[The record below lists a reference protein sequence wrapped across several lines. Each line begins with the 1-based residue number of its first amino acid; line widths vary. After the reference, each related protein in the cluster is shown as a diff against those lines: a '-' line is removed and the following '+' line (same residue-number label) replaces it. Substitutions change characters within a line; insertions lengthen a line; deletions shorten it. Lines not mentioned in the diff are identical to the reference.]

1 MTMTKAFS
9 RILRRL
15 RREAGGNLII
25 EFALIAPLMLSM
37 LFGVIEFRRLAYT
50 QSAINFAAEETTRFA
65 IVRGGDVTN
74 TEILTFAESKLLGLN
89 EGLAVLCL
97 LTPVD
102 ATTQTSTV
110 SITIDYN
117 FDLLLPIPIDPI
129 TLQGS
134 SEGYISFSPVDPDT
148 DLSGEC
154 DTPT

>member
-25 EFALIAPLMLSM
+25 EFALIGPLMLSM
-37 LFGVIEFRRLAYT
+37 LFGVIEFGRLAYT

-74 TEILTFAESKLLGLN
+74 DEILTYAESKLLGLD

-110 SITIDYN
+110 SITIDYD
-117 FDLLLPIPIDPI
+117 FDLLLPIPIDDI

-134 SEGYISFSPVDPDT
+134 SEGYISFSPVDPDS
-148 DLSGEC
+148 DLTGDC
-154 DTPT
+154 DVPT